1 MNKKPLLLSSLLTL
15 GLLTGCNKTATVE
28 NGDDPVGNA
37 GVDYQ
42 TKLNIQKFYESL
54 KTSTGGEK
62 AMEKLLDRLFELEYA
77 TGVATTDG
85 FKNADGTFNVREY
98 RTTEAFKKDINDQF
112 QDIVDGTSYVD
123 ENGKFDVKKYVKSL
137 TDNDYEVEEAESGFT
152 SKYLTIEELAG
163 YNFDKYIEEV
173 TIPDLYEKY
182 FYEDYLLGSNK
193 YKGQFANQYGIT
205 FEVLK
210 IDNYTTA
217 ENSSWTESFIKDIK
231 AITVSTKD
239 YQFSSD
245 YSFVTSNSDGQLI
258 VFDTKSTG
266 LTYSVYT
273 DKEGQNAIETLLTKV
288 FDREAGYEKLTNSL
302 KDVIDI
308 IDEGKKENGTVE
320 MTSWTIDQDTVCD
333 QDFFEKVEE
342 ILVARKLYNIDQE
355 VIKASNANQKNQE
368 YQNYTETDKT
378 AADGYLSTYTNSN
391 AYSILEGAKN
401 SKISAQQTEY
411 YTEST
416 AYTKGTYGDVLP
428 SAISGL
434 RGTTARDL
442 QSHLLTV
449 GENGYMERYDATT
462 SLGYS
467 VADGQDVYLLPY
479 KENLTSP
486 VYLDSDYYYIV
497 KVSNWYGYYI
507 GNPQQTKLPYKSLSN
522 YQIEAYQNGFYKN
535 WTLDSNSSKYVE
547 DSTENKTIDN
557 QAMVDLIQ
565 TSAESILT
573 SAMRKEAVVEL
584 FEKYG
589 LEIND
594 QEVYDYIKSNYPDYF
609 ED

>member
-1 MNKKPLLLSSLLTL
+1 MNKKTLLLSSLLTL

-28 NGDDPVGNA
+28 NGKDPLGNA

-54 KTSTGGEK
+54 KTSAGGEK

-77 TGVATTDG
+77 NGISTTDG
-85 FKNADGTFNVREY
+85 FKNTDGSFNVREY
-98 RTTEAFKKDINDQF
+98 RTLDSFKKDINDQF
-112 QDIVDGTSYVD
+112 QKIVDGTSYVD

-137 TDNDYEVEEAESGFT
+137 KDNDYEVEEAADGFT
-152 SKYLTIEELAG
+152 SKYLTIDELSG

-193 YKGQFANQYGIT
+193 YKGQFANQYGMT

-217 ENSSWTESFIKDIK
+217 ENSKWTESFIKDIK
-231 AITVSTKD
+231 AITVDTEN

-245 YSFVTSNSDGQLI
+245 YSFVTSNSDQELI
-258 VFDTKSTG
+258 VFDTKDTG
-266 LTYSVYT
+266 LTYTVYA
-273 DKEGQNAIETLLTKV
+273 DKEGHNEISTLLTKV
-288 FDREAGYEKLTNSL
+288 FDREAGYAKLTNSL
-302 KDVIDI
+302 ADVIDI
-308 IDEGKKENGTVE
+308 TVSSNVE
-320 MTSWTIDQDTVCD
+320 SVETWTIDNSTVCD
-333 QDFFEKVEE
+333 QSFFEKVEDVL
-342 ILVARKLYNIDQE
+342 IARKLYNIDQE

-368 YQNYTETDKT
+368 YLNYTETEKT
-378 AADGYLSTYTNSN
+378 AADGFLSTYTNSN
-391 AYSILEGAKN
+391 ANSILDGAKK
-401 SKISAQQTEY
+401 SKISAQQTKY

-428 SAISGL
+428 SSISTL

-442 QSHLLTV
+442 QSHLLQV

-467 VADGQDVYLLPY
+467 VAEGQNAYLLPY

-486 VYLDSDYYYIV
+486 VYLDSNYYYIV

-522 YQIEAYQNGFYKN
+522 YQIEAYQNGYYKN
-535 WTLDSNSSKYVE
+535 WKLDSNSTKYVE
-547 DSTENKTIDN
+547 DGTENKTADN

-565 TSAESILT
+565 TSASSILT